1 MPTPLTNRKGKAW
14 LDVKKVGTGEV
25 VHTVPT
31 EAYKADRVCAGMLIN
46 MDRENYFVDER
57 YEFPEVGE
65 KDEGG
70 EVRKK

>member
-1 MPTPLTNRKGKAW
+1 MPTPLTNQKGKAW
-14 LDVKKVGTGEV
+14 LDVKKIGTGEV

-46 MDRENYFVDER
+46 MSPDYFVNYR

-65 KDEGG
+65 KDESGK
-70 EVRKK
+70 VRKK